1 MPGFGS
7 LLPLLDESPTWLK
20 SALQGSRAVGST
32 GVGFGSIA
40 PAAAEDEQKL
50 RDVADLPEQQ
60 PYYDPATGLQ
70 LSGGRGAKYQ
80 SPQSKK
86 QPTYTMEPDL
96 TQQQMGVGPEGGSD
110 APNPY
115 PPGTEE
121 SDYFERSRTE
131 GLPQVRRPGVLP
143 VAKTPEG
150 YTLAVPKAA
159 ELAQYIMGGPAIEAK
174 AGEAVLGAGMA
185 RVKRAAAARAK
196 VAEETPPPPIGH
208 NQPPQNVQGQNVPP
222 QNVQMDEFQPVRPE
236 TRTAQ
241 EIAYPPPPKPVG
253 DRSKFVDAAGNA
265 IEGAAYTKEARRI
278 LDEIAAGPK
287 GAGPIDLTKPT
298 TLPPVPQVDLPR
310 YAPPRGV
317 SPRLQD
323 ALNNPEVLDG
333 LRQGIRNGME
343 MGAHNW
349 YVNDAVR
356 DAFVKELGPVKGQ
369 AEFERMMDNV
379 AATSPRSDVP
389 TNVRNASYYFAHATP
404 ADLPDKNPYPY
415 GHIAQK
421 LHRQNIETISS
432 EGGWE
437 PLQNPKPASF
447 AQNLKG
453 NYEPVTADTHAF
465 RAIGMRT
472 EDPRFLEPSVS
483 AVYKAGGDPATD
495 TLVGKYGEISKN
507 KKGQDIVTFRPRQ
520 LFDSGKLTMEDAK
533 KIPYFWATK
542 PKENE
547 YAAVEQLYKQL
558 AAEHGL
564 TPAGAQAAG
573 WAGSGEL
580 TGLGTVPTHTFP
592 ELLNER
598 ILFTAKMR
606 GENPATTLKN
616 FIRGKKPLLSTA
628 LTAGTGAA
636 GAAALS
642 KPSEEE
648 RQ

>member
-1 MPGFGS
+1 VAPG
-7 LLPLLDESPTWLK
+7 
-20 SALQGSRAVGST
+20 
-32 GVGFGSIA
+32 
-40 PAAAEDEQKL
+40 AADDEQKM
-50 RDVADLPEQQ
+50 RDIADLPEQQ

-70 LSGGRGAKYQ
+70 MAGGRSAKYQ
-80 SPQSKK
+80 PPGK
-86 QPTYTMEPDL
+86 QPSYTMPPDL
-96 TQQQMGVGPEGGSD
+96 TQTQMGITTPEGGSN

-115 PPGTEE
+115 NPDTEQE
-121 SDYFERSRTE
+121 LHDWFERSRTE
-131 GLPQVRRPGVLP
+131 GLPQARRPGVLP
-143 VAKTPEG
+143 VTKAPGGEDTGFMLPKG
-150 YTLAVPKAA
+150 HIWAVPKLG
-159 ELAQYIMGGPAIEAK
+159 ELAQYVMGGPAIEAK

-185 RVKRAAAARAK
+185 RVKRATAAPEVARPAAA
-196 VAEETPPPPIGH
+196 PPA
-208 NQPPQNVQGQNVPP
+208 
-222 QNVQMDEFQPVRPE
+222 DEFASVRPE
-236 TRTAQ
+236 TRTAH
-241 EIAYPPPPKPVG
+241 EIAYPPPKAPAV
-253 DRSKFVDAAGNA
+253 DRSKFVDAEGNA
-265 IEGAAYTKEARRI
+265 IQSAAYTKEARRI
-278 LDEIAAGPK
+278 LDEIKAGPK
-287 GAGPIDLTKPT
+287 GAGPIDLTKPS
-298 TLPPVPQVDLPR
+298 TLPPVPQADLPR
-310 YAPPRGV
+310 TQPPRGV

-323 ALNNPEVLDG
+323 ALNNPDVVEGV
-333 LRQGIRNGME
+333 RQGIRNGME

-628 LTAGTGAA
+628 LTAGAGAA